1 MTDLDYDK
9 KPKRYARIR
18 DISLNGDNMDKAK
31 NEDISLEHFEEEI
44 YDLFEKKYLGSGF
57 VSYNNALFFEDDEI
71 YEEYR
76 YHLDGLKTLL
86 DYTRRKK
93 DKSNSTQ
100 QMIDD
105 NTIGIGE
112 LDKWNWKILKI

>member
-1 MTDLDYDK
+1 MTLDYDK

-18 DISLNGDNMDKAK
+18 DTWLDGDNMVNVK

-93 DKSNSTQ
+93 DKSNPTQ

-112 LDKWNWKILKI
+112 LDE

>member
-1 MTDLDYDK
+1 MTLDYDK

-18 DISLNGDNMDKAK
+18 DIWLNGDNMVNVK

-44 YDLFEKKYLGSGF
+44 YDLFDKKYLGSGF
-57 VSYNNALFFEDDEI
+57 VSYNNELFFEDDEI

-93 DKSNSTQ
+93 DKSNPTQ

-112 LDKWNWKILKI
+112 LDK